1 MDEKYQIEIED
12 VIACLEWLR
21 LEGFITLWLN
31 EKGEPMIRIN
41 ELADDVEAIEDA
53 DYGGLV

>member
-1 MDEKYQIEIED
+1 MDEKYQIED

-21 LEGFITLWLN
+21 LEGFITLELD

-41 ELADDVEAIEDA
+41 ELADDVEAIEEA